1 MSRPHALLTGAGG
14 LLARDLLPALESAG
28 WQVTTLRRL
37 EMDITDAES
46 VSRAVVRAAPDVVIN
61 TAGWTDVD
69 AAQQHPRRAERVN
82 ATGPEMLARA
92 CAARELPLVHLSTD
106 YVFGG
111 RRPGG
116 RNMGAGGTPRPLK
129 EADRA
134 RPANAYGRGKLQGER
149 RVRDALPREH
159 LIVRTA
165 WLFGAAGP
173 SFPRSIL
180 EQALHSPELS
190 VVGDQ
195 TGCPTWS
202 ADLAEGIV
210 ALLDAGA
217 RGTVHVCGGGACT
230 WHEFAVAICDEVRA
244 RGVELAATGIRRRE
258 STYRPGTAPRPA
270 WSVLD
275 TSRYTELTGRALP
288 PWRDGLCRFLDR
300 HLDDL
305 LSTPLNS

>member
-1 MSRPHALLTGAGG
+1 MTTRHALLTGAGG
-14 LLARDLLPALESAG
+14 LLARDLRPALESAG
-28 WQVTTLRRL
+28 WRVTTLRRL

-46 VSRAVVRAAPDVVIN
+46 VARSVVDASPDVVVN

-69 AAQQHPRRAERVN
+69 AAEQHPQRAEQVN

-92 CAARELPLVHLSTD
+92 CATRDLLLVHLSTD

-111 RRPGG
+111 RPTGG
-116 RNMGAGGTPRPLK
+116 RGRAGGTPRPLR
-129 EADRA
+129 EDDRT

-149 RVRDALPREH
+149 RIREALRRHH

-180 EQALHSPELS
+180 EQATGRAEFS
-190 VVGDQ
+190 VVDDQ

-202 ADLAEGIV
+202 ADLARGIV
-210 ALLDAGA
+210 ALLEANA
-217 RGTVHVCGGGACT
+217 RGTVHVCARDACA
-230 WHEFAVAICDEVRA
+230 WHDLALATCEEARA
-244 RGVELAATGIRRRE
+244 RGSKLAVREIKRRRGAM
-258 STYRPGTAPRPA
+258 RPGTAPRPP

-275 TSRYTELTGRALP
+275 TARFTELTGREMP
-288 PWRDGLCRFLDR
+288 TWRDGLRRFLDR

-305 LSTPLNS
+305 LPAPRNS